1 VNDLERDLR
10 QLLSDD
16 AEHVPT
22 PASAPEGLRRRA
34 RLGQAAFAAFTGIV
48 VVGIA
53 ALGVWALGSLPSRD
67 AAVPAVQPTTT
78 QTMNGI
84 TIAFPGAWYLI
95 DPDQAGLNSSKPTRD
110 LPRLVLALSPQA
122 PTDLIACP
130 GIVEGQQPTF
140 LMTVQ
145 EVPRA
150 LEGDASAPWPAALE
164 PMDLG
169 GSTGSAC
176 YPGWE
181 FLVAGWTAEGRTF
194 GAAVGLSPEVSE
206 QDREALLA
214 AFDSMTFAPADQAP
228 TSVVLTTGTTGG
240 EDWELIASSGPE
252 GLSLSIQAESFGAG
266 GSIHKPASEALG
278 LVTHVFGSGDQAKR
292 LVWGTVPATAVRI
305 DGIDAASNRTEIPVI
320 DIPDEID
327 ARANAFVIEIPVDGT
342 VAIEAFDVTG
352 AVVARGRS
360 DPEPAEPVPS
370 VVGLEDGR
378 HFGFIRSVDVAGRR
392 VDFDLA
398 YWLSGEEANQAYQEA
413 TGLTGPVPNDHFV
426 VNDNPKL
433 RALPLSPD
441 LRLRLLDWNHCCEA
455 FFDGDLALFAQA
467 IETQGDVV
475 DGDLRYSGQSQW
487 WITVEDGVVTEIEE
501 QYSP

>member
-1 VNDLERDLR
+1 
-10 QLLSDD
+10 
-16 AEHVPT
+16 
-22 PASAPEGLRRRA
+22 
-34 RLGQAAFAAFTGIV
+34 
-48 VVGIA
+48 
-53 ALGVWALGSLPSRD
+53 
-67 AAVPAVQPTTT
+67 
-78 QTMNGI
+78 
-84 TIAFPGAWYLI
+84 
-95 DPDQAGLNSSKPTRD
+95 
-110 LPRLVLALSPQA
+110 
-122 PTDLIACP
+122 
-130 GIVEGQQPTF
+130 
-140 LMTVQ
+140 
-145 EVPRA
+145 
-150 LEGDASAPWPAALE
+150 
-164 PMDLG
+164 
-169 GSTGSAC
+169 
-176 YPGWE
+176 
-181 FLVAGWTAEGRTF
+181 
-194 GAAVGLSPEVSE
+194 VGLSPEVRE

-266 GSIHKPASEALG
+266 GSIPKPASEALG
-278 LVTHVFGSGDQAKR
+278 LVTHVFGSGEQAKR